1 MDNEENGGG
10 FLKYVFDL
18 NDANKASLMNLI
30 QYTVLAF
37 IPIILVLKI
46 TRTYVPE
53 ANEEKGSLEL
63 LAESLFQVVFIL
75 LSFWFI
81 NRVITY
87 IPTYS
92 KKPYKEFNETTFIIG
107 FVFIILTIQTKLG
120 EKISILTDRVME
132 LWSGDNSLTN
142 NGTKV
147 KVTQPLSRHQP
158 SQADRMG
165 FGTMQ
170 QYQQQSQQ
178 QGAGQPQIQQL
189 PPPAPVMTNNKAQTN
204 QYAMP
209 STQPIPD
216 FNQMHSGPT
225 TPLVNAA
232 TPMITEPM
240 AANEAFGGGSFGSA
254 W

>member
-1 MDNEENGGG
+1 
-10 FLKYVFDL
+10 
-18 NDANKASLMNLI
+18 MNMI
-30 QYTVLAF
+30 QYAILAF
-37 IPIILVLKI
+37 IPIILVLKV

-81 NRVITY
+81 NRIITY

-107 FVFIILTIQTKLG
+107 FVFILLTIQTKLG

-132 LWSGDNSLTN
+132 LWSGDASLKQN
-142 NGTKV
+142 DSQSSKV
-147 KVTQPLSRHQP
+147 KITQPLAGHQP
-158 SQADRMG
+158 SRADKMG
-165 FGTMQ
+165 FTTMQ
-170 QYQQQSQQ
+170 QQPPLPQQI
-178 QGAGQPQIQQL
+178 PIQQI
-189 PPPAPVMTNNKAQTN
+189 PPHPKMTNNTN
-204 QYAMP
+204 MP
-209 STQPIPD
+209 SIQPIPN
-216 FNQMHSGPT
+216 FNEMHAGPN

-232 TPMITEPM
+232 HPTLTEPM
-240 AANEAFGGGSFGSA
+240 AANEAFGGSGSFGSA